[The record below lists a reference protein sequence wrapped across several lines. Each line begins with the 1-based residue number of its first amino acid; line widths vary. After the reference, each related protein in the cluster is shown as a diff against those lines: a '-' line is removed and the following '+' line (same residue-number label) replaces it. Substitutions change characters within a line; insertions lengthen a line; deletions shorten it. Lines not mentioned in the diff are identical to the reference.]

1 MTPEL
6 IAIIGTGI
14 ALAVVIVPG
23 QRAMRRDIAALQERM
38 TNLERNLLAGMTS
51 LETALQER
59 MTSLERNLLAGMS
72 SLETGLR
79 ESMAHLEAEL
89 GERMARLERAV
100 EGLVHQQQ
108 EGAA

>member
-38 TNLERNLLAGMTS
+38 TSLERDLLERMSNLERDLNARISTF
-51 LETALQER
+51 ETEMRQR
-59 MTSLERNLLAGMS
+59 
-72 SLETGLR
+72 
-79 ESMAHLEAEL
+79 MAHLEAEMR
-89 GERMARLERAV
+89 ERMAHLEGVV
-100 EGLVHQQQ
+100 EGLVHKQQ
-108 EGAA
+108 EGAD